1 VLSRG
6 LLSGSQPGAQRD
18 FRAFLPRF
26 SRDNR
31 AANERLVETLRALA
45 ADKGATAVQLAV
57 AWVLAKGE
65 TIVPPIGAR
74 KRPQLIESLGALDVQ
89 LSASDLARIEQT
101 LPAAAGTRYDAHQ
114 MRILDSE
121 RT

>member
-1 VLSRG
+1 M
-6 LLSGSQPGAQRD
+6 
-18 FRAFLPRF
+18 
-26 SRDNR
+26 
-31 AANERLVETLRALA
+31 ETLRALA